1 MRKISDRIKG
11 SPYVSSLA
19 TLVGGTLLG
28 TVFTAIYQVA
38 QTWIYT
44 PESIGVYTF
53 LTTVPLMFIAV
64 PSLRYDI
71 AIVVEKDERKAMAL
85 VKLSAILALVT
96 SLLVTLF
103 YAGYIWFFCQEYRQ
117 YLYVLPFAF
126 LIVFGYGINNL
137 LNAYNNR
144 CDDYGMI
151 SRKFVVRSAVQRL
164 GMVAAGV
171 IVVYLAKLESLSVLA
186 MIVPYSLG
194 LFVGIRNQASTLL
207 ARKEELRSVTAA
219 EMKEAAKLH
228 KNQPLFS
235 APALF
240 VNSFS
245 YSSITLIIEKLYDTT
260 VIAYYSI
267 SNRVLGMP
275 ISLVSGNVAKVF
287 IADAAK
293 EYAQTGGFR
302 RAFKKSFGFLLA
314 LAIPMFVGIYFLAPP
329 VCGWLLGD
337 GWEVAGEYIKIM
349 GMMFA
354 FRLVGTALSQVLT
367 VCNKQI
373 VELYVNFGL
382 LAAAAISGLVAW
394 YLQRDVLFFLQVLN
408 VLRSACYAVLIVCV
422 YCFSKRKKDMTEEN
436 ENG

>member
-1 MRKISDRIKG
+1 MKKILQIFKNSRYFK
-11 SPYVSSLA
+11 SL
-19 TLVGGTLLG
+19 TVLTSGTLLG

-44 PESIGVYTF
+44 PESIGVYAF

-71 AIVVEKDERKAMAL
+71 AIVVEKDERKALAL
-85 VKLSAILALVT
+85 VKLSAILALVS
-96 SLLVTLF
+96 SLVVTLF
-103 YAGYIWFFCQEYRQ
+103 YAGYIWFFCREYRQ

-126 LIVFGYGINNL
+126 LIVFGHGVNNL

-151 SRKFVVRSAVQRL
+151 SRKFVVCSAVQRL

-171 IVVYLAKLESLSVLA
+171 LCVFVLRMPWLSVLA
-186 MIVPYSLG
+186 MIAPYSLG
-194 LFVGIRNQASTLL
+194 LFVGVKKQAAPLL
-207 ARKEELRSVTAA
+207 AKKDELRSFTVA
-219 EMKEAAKLH
+219 EMKEVAKIH
-228 KNQPLFS
+228 RNQPLFS

-240 VNSFS
+240 INSFS

-275 ISLVSGNVAKVF
+275 ISLISGNVAKVF

-293 EYAQTGGFR
+293 EYAKTGGFQK
-302 RAFKKSFGFLLA
+302 AFKKSFGFLLA
-314 LAIPMFVGIYFLAPP
+314 LAIPMFFAMYFLAPL
-329 VCGWLLGD
+329 VCGWILGD
-337 GWEVAGEYIKIM
+337 DWEVAGEYIKILS
-349 GMMFA
+349 MMFA
-354 FRLVGTALSQVLT
+354 FRLIGTSLSQVLT

-373 VELYVNFGL
+373 VELYVNLGL
-382 LAAAAISGLVAW
+382 LAAAVLSGVLAW
-394 YLQRDVLFFLQVLN
+394 YFQKDVVFFLQVLN
-408 VLRSACYAVLIVCV
+408 VLRSSCYAVLIICV
-422 YCFSKRKKDMTEEN
+422 YIFSRAKNKEAD
-436 ENG
+436 

>member
-1 MRKISDRIKG
+1 MMQKIKKIWQGRKNSRYFK
-11 SPYVSSLA
+11 SLA
-19 TLVGGTLLG
+19 VLTGGTLLG

-38 QTWIYT
+38 QTWIYA
-44 PESIGVYTF
+44 PEAIGVYVF

-64 PSLRYDI
+64 PALRYDI

-85 VKLSAILALVT
+85 VKLSGILTLAV

-103 YAGYIWFFCQEYRQ
+103 YGLYIWFFCGEYRQ

-144 CDDYGMI
+144 CDDYKMI

-164 GMVAAGV
+164 GMVVSGV
-171 IVVYLAKLESLSVLA
+171 IVVYLIKMESLSVLA
-186 MIVPYSLG
+186 MIIPYSLG
-194 LFVGIRNQASTLL
+194 LFVGVRNQASTLL
-207 ARKEELRSVTAA
+207 ARKEEIRSVTVA
-219 EMKEAAKLH
+219 EMKAAAKLH

-245 YSSITLIIEKLYDTT
+245 YSSITLIIEKLYDTS

-275 ISLVSGNVAKVF
+275 ISLISGNVARVF

-293 EYAQTGGFR
+293 EYAKTGGFR
-302 RAFKKSFGFLLA
+302 KAFKKTFGFLLA
-314 LAIPMFVGIYFLAPP
+314 LAIPMFVAIYFLAPP

-337 GWEVAGEYIKIM
+337 GWEVAGEYIKILSV
-349 GMMFA
+349 MFA
-354 FRLVGTALSQVLT
+354 FRLVGTSLSQVLA
-367 VCNKQI
+367 VCNKQSL
-373 VELYVNFGL
+373 ELYINLGL
-382 LAAAAISGLVAW
+382 LAAAVLSGVLAW
-394 YLQRDVLFFLQVLN
+394 RFQQDVQFFLQILCI
-408 VLRSACYAVLIVCV
+408 LRSVCYAALIICV
-422 YCFSKRKKDMTEEN
+422 YIFSGGRKEKQ
-436 ENG
+436 